1 MDIQNYVYG
10 FTKMREIKYDMRIIY
25 AILGGKISHALNHKF
40 NRNFRLYGLEMTS
53 EKWMVL
59 MCLWER
65 DGLTQQELCNA
76 TLRDKP
82 SMSRLIDCMEKE
94 NLVRRG
100 NDENDLRTRRIWLT
114 DYGKRL
120 EDKSRFVAD
129 KTLKEAL
136 RGLSQEE
143 LNTCQE
149 TLRIIFNN
157 SKG

>member
-1 MDIQNYVYG
+1 
-10 FTKMREIKYDMRIIY
+10 MRIIY
-25 AILGGKISHALNHKF
+25 AILGGKISHALNHRF
-40 NRNFRLYGLEMTS
+40 NRNFKLYQMNVSS
-53 EKWMVL
+53 EEWMVL

-82 SMSRLIDCMEKE
+82 GMSRLIDRMER
-94 NLVRRG
+94 LGWVRRTC
-100 NDENDLRTRRIWLT
+100 DEDDLRTRRIRLT
-114 DYGKRL
+114 REGRQL
-120 EDKSRFVAD
+120 EDKARFVAD

-157 SKG
+157 SKA

>member
-1 MDIQNYVYG
+1 
-10 FTKMREIKYDMRIIY
+10 MREIKYDMRIIY
-25 AILGGKISHALNHKF
+25 AILGGRISYALNHRF
-40 NRNFRLYGLEMTS
+40 NRNFKLYNMDITP

-76 TLRDKP
+76 TLRDRP
-82 SMSRLIDCMEKE
+82 GMSRLIDSMEKE
-94 NLVRRG
+94 GLVTRTG
-100 NDENDLRTRRIWLT
+100 DETDLRTRRIRLT
-114 DYGKRL
+114 GRGRQL
-120 EDKSRFVAD
+120 EDKARFIAD

-157 SKG
+157 SKS

>member
-1 MDIQNYVYG
+1 
-10 FTKMREIKYDMRIIY
+10 MREIKYDMRIIY
-25 AILGGKISHALNHKF
+25 AILGGRISYALNHRF
-40 NRNFRLYGLEMTS
+40 NRNFKLYHMDINPD
-53 EKWMVL
+53 KWMVL

-76 TLRDKP
+76 TLRDRP
-82 SMSRLIDCMEKE
+82 GMSRLIDSMVKDGLVTRTGNEK
-94 NLVRRG
+94 
-100 NDENDLRTRRIWLT
+100 DLRTRRIGLT
-114 DYGKRL
+114 PLGRQL
-120 EDKSRFVAD
+120 EDKARFVAD

-157 SKG
+157 SKA

>member
-1 MDIQNYVYG
+1 
-10 FTKMREIKYDMRIIY
+10 MREIKYDMRIIY
-25 AILGGKISHALNHKF
+25 AILGGRISYALNHRF
-40 NRNFRLYGLEMTS
+40 NRNFKQYNVDMTPD
-53 EKWMVL
+53 KWTVM

-76 TLRDKP
+76 TLRDRP
-82 SMSRLIDCMEKE
+82 SMSRLIDCLEKE
-94 NLVRRG
+94 NLVSRKG
-100 NDENDLRTRRIWLT
+100 TEEDLRAKHIWLT
-114 DYGKRL
+114 EKGRTM
-120 EDKSRFVAD
+120 EDKARFVAD

-157 SKG
+157 SKA